1 MVDGATDEKHAMLRH
16 QSEII
21 GYAIHASDGYIGT
34 VSDHLFEDTTWLV
47 RWLVVDT
54 GHWLPGR
61 KLLLPPSALAHINHI
76 GRQFNVG
83 LTRQQV
89 KDCPNVDTDLPVS
102 RQMETSIYG
111 YYGWSPYWG
120 GGSYMGMVDYGGYL
134 GGPLGSVPSAELI
147 EREKEIDAEKRSK
160 SDPTLRSVR
169 EVAGYHIHASDGE
182 IGHVE
187 DFLVEDDD
195 WSIRYLVVE
204 TKNWWPGATVLISPL
219 SVQTIQWVDQ
229 QVNLRVDRQSVKDSS
244 EYDPSATADP
254 INRKSIH
261 KYNSDLRTRINS

>member
-1 MVDGATDEKHAMLRH
+1 
-16 QSEII
+16 
-21 GYAIHASDGYIGT
+21 
-34 VSDHLFEDTTWLV
+34 V

-61 KLLLPPSALAHINHI
+61 KILLPPSALAHINHI

-89 KDCPNVDTDLPVS
+89 KDCPDVETDLPVS
-102 RQMETSIYG
+102 RQMETSIYS

-120 GGSYMGMVDYGGYL
+120 SGFYMRMVDYGGYL
-134 GGPLGSVPSAELI
+134 GGPLGYVPSPELI
-147 EREKEIDAEKRSK
+147 RREKEIDAEKRSE

-169 EVAGYHIHASDGE
+169 EITGYHIHASDGE

-187 DFLVEDDD
+187 DFLVEDDN

-204 TKNWWPGATVLISPL
+204 TRDWWPGATVLISPL
-219 SVQTIQWVDQ
+219 SVQTIQWADKRVY
-229 QVNLRVDRQSVKDSS
+229 LGVDRQKVKDSP
-244 EYDPSATADP
+244 EYDPSTTVDP
-254 INRKSIH
+254 INQMSIH
-261 KYNSDLRTRINS
+261 KYSGDLRTRINS